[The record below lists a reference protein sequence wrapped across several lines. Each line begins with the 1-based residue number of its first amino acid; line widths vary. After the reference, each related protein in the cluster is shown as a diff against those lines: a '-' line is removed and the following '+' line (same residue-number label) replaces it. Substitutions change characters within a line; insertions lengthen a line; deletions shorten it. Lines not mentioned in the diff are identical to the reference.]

1 MSEAKPGVPDPSMED
16 ILASIRKILNED
28 EQPPSLG
35 ATEPLADGPVL
46 LTTDMMITPP
56 STALLTAPPAEPPPQ
71 PNPAEPD
78 ALPMAQAPVPIV
90 APAEEGLVAPAAAAA
105 AMAAIGQLTR
115 AVAQD
120 RGAGVSRSGL
130 SIEDVVREELRPL
143 LKEWLDT
150 HLPAITE
157 RVVRS
162 EIERLM
168 ARQG

>member
-1 MSEAKPGVPDPSMED
+1 
-16 ILASIRKILNED
+16 
-28 EQPPSLG
+28 
-35 ATEPLADGPVL
+35 
-46 LTTDMMITPP
+46 
-56 STALLTAPPAEPPPQ
+56 
-71 PNPAEPD
+71 
-78 ALPMAQAPVPIV
+78 
-90 APAEEGLVAPAAAAA
+90 
-105 AMAAIGQLTR
+105 
-115 AVAQD
+115 VAQD

-130 SIEDVVREELRPL
+130 SLEDVVREELRPL

>member
-1 MSEAKPGVPDPSMED
+1 
-16 ILASIRKILNED
+16 
-28 EQPPSLG
+28 
-35 ATEPLADGPVL
+35 
-46 LTTDMMITPP
+46 
-56 STALLTAPPAEPPPQ
+56 
-71 PNPAEPD
+71 
-78 ALPMAQAPVPIV
+78 
-90 APAEEGLVAPAAAAA
+90 
-105 AMAAIGQLTR
+105 MAAIGQLAR